1 MTHSCKEHII
11 IDSLEFFLTEAF
23 EYHPRYGLK
32 LISKS
37 TYTGTEETWVKGV
50 LPVGLNT
57 SKEKIC

>member
-11 IDSLEFFLTEAF
+11 IDSLKFFLMEAF
-23 EYHPRYGLK
+23 EYRPRYKLK
-32 LISKS
+32 LMSKS
-37 TYTGTEETWVKGV
+37 TYTGTKGTWVKGV